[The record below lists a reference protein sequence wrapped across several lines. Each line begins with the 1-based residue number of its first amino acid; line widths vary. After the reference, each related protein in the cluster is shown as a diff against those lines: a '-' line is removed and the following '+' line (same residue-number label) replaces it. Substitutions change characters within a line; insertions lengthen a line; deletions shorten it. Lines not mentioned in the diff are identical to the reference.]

1 MFHDTAI
8 DGKVWIEPHG
18 VYTLLTFST
27 FSFLYLSKDR
37 MYEFETLRTTE
48 TLQLEHEKNSSEFF
62 CAVWNFRIFK
72 IQKNF
77 FKYVY
82 I

>member
-1 MFHDTAI
+1 M
-8 DGKVWIEPHG
+8 GKVWIEPHG
-18 VYTLLTFST
+18 IYTLLTFSN
-27 FSFLYLSKDR
+27 FSILYLSKDR
-37 MYEFETLRTTE
+37 MYRFETLRTTE
-48 TLQLEHEKNSSEFF
+48 TLQLEHDKNSLEFF
-62 CAVWNFRIFK
+62 CAVWNFRFFK